1 MRNSLTE
8 LFVPIILKRK
18 KKKYQF
24 PPIQLLKPKLNS
36 DDSDAMEEMQNN
48 AKKLIDTLTS
58 FGVKASIVN
67 ICRGPSV
74 TRYELQPAPG
84 VKISKITNLSD
95 DIALSLAANGVRIEA
110 PIPGKAAVGIEV
122 PNKVVSMVTMRE
134 LIDSDKFRNSKSKL
148 TTVLGRDISGEIVVT
163 DLAKMP
169 HLLIAGTTGSGK
181 SVCVNSILMSILYKA
196 TPDEVKL
203 LLIDP
208 KMVEFSKYKG
218 IPHLLIPVV
227 SDAKKAAGALAWA
240 VNEMLQRYKIFSE
253 YDCKDIDS
261 YNSLVEK
268 NMNYMEKNPPVV
280 NEEGEEV
287 QPVLE
292 VNGLPVAKEKM
303 SRVVIAIDELAD
315 LMMAAPSEVEDSICR
330 LAQMARAAGMHLI
343 LATQRPT
350 VNVITGLIKANV
362 PSRISLKVSSNTD
375 SRTILDT
382 GGGEKLIGR
391 GDMLFSPV
399 GAPKPIRVQGCYA
412 SDEEIEGVTHYIKK
426 AYSAQYNSEIEE
438 KIKRIAAEEIA
449 QGKKSGDSD
458 SSSDEGLDIDSKM
471 EEAIKC
477 VIEAGQASTSLLQ
490 RRLKVGY
497 ARAGRMIDDME
508 QMGVVGP
515 HQGSKP
521 RDVLMT
527 YNEWLE
533 RRNALENRAD

>member
-1 MRNSLTE
+1 
-8 LFVPIILKRK
+8 
-18 KKKYQF
+18 
-24 PPIQLLKPKLNS
+24 
-36 DDSDAMEEMQNN
+36 
-48 AKKLIDTLTS
+48 
-58 FGVKASIVN
+58 
-67 ICRGPSV
+67 
-74 TRYELQPAPG
+74 
-84 VKISKITNLSD
+84 
-95 DIALSLAANGVRIEA
+95 
-110 PIPGKAAVGIEV
+110 
-122 PNKVVSMVTMRE
+122 
-134 LIDSDKFRNSKSKL
+134 
-148 TTVLGRDISGEIVVT
+148 
-163 DLAKMP
+163 MP

-181 SVCVNSILMSILYKA
+181 SVCVNSILMSILFKA

-218 IPHLLIPVV
+218 IPHLLVPVV

-261 YNSLVEK
+261 YNTLIEK
-268 NMNYMEKNPPVV
+268 NLDYISKNPPVEDE
-280 NEEGEEV
+280 NGELK

-292 VNGLPVAKEKM
+292 INGLPVAKEKM

-362 PSRISLKVSSNTD
+362 PSRISLKVSSNMD

-382 GGGEKLIGR
+382 GGGEKLIGK
-391 GDMLFSPV
+391 GDMLFAPV
-399 GAPKPIRVQGCYA
+399 GAPKPMRVQGCYA
-412 SDEEIEGVTHYIKK
+412 SDEEIEGVTNYIKK
-426 AYSAQYNSEIEE
+426 SYSAQYNADIEE

-449 QGKKSGDSD
+449 AGKKKSD
-458 SSSDEGLDIDSKM
+458 SSEEDDGLDVDSKM
-471 EEAIKC
+471 DEAIKC
-477 VIEAGQASTSLLQ
+477 VIEAGQASTSLIQ

-508 QMGVVGP
+508 QLGVVGP

-533 RRNALENRAD
+533 RRNALQNRED

>member
-1 MRNSLTE
+1 
-8 LFVPIILKRK
+8 
-18 KKKYQF
+18 
-24 PPIQLLKPKLNS
+24 
-36 DDSDAMEEMQNN
+36 
-48 AKKLIDTLTS
+48 
-58 FGVKASIVN
+58 
-67 ICRGPSV
+67 
-74 TRYELQPAPG
+74 
-84 VKISKITNLSD
+84 
-95 DIALSLAANGVRIEA
+95 
-110 PIPGKAAVGIEV
+110 
-122 PNKVVSMVTMRE
+122 
-134 LIDSDKFRNSKSKL
+134 
-148 TTVLGRDISGEIVVT
+148 
-163 DLAKMP
+163 
-169 HLLIAGTTGSGK
+169 
-181 SVCVNSILMSILYKA
+181 
-196 TPDEVKL
+196 
-203 LLIDP
+203 
-208 KMVEFSKYKG
+208 MVELGVYNG

-227 SDAKKAAGALAWA
+227 TDPKKAAGALQWA
-240 VNEMLQRYKIFSE
+240 VTEMMRRYRMMADAGVRDLESFNKIAESSDEF
-253 YDCKDIDS
+253 
-261 YNSLVEK
+261 
-268 NMNYMEKNPPVV
+268 
-280 NEEGEEV
+280 
-287 QPVLE
+287 
-292 VNGLPVAKEKM
+292 EKM
-303 SRVVIAIDELAD
+303 PQIVVVIDELAD